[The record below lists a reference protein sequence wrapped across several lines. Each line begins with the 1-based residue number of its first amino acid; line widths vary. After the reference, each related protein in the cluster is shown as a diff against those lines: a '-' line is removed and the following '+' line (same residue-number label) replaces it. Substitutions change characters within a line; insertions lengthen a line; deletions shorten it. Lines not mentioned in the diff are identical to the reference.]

1 MKKKMILLLW
11 LTTISL
17 VAFSQDF
24 RKLGIGVGYGTSSI
38 VGDSIHPMELSLRYR
53 LDRKHTFPVFRTF
66 FATPAN
72 YLIIKYNILFLG
84 VAKKIICIL
93 ENL

>member
-1 MKKKMILLLW
+1 MRASEMTVTTPMKVDKFFIFLSPSFRVDK
-11 LTTISL
+11 SL
-17 VAFSQDF
+17 FCIA
-24 RKLGIGVGYGTSSI
+24 
-38 VGDSIHPMELSLRYR
+38 
-53 LDRKHTFPVFRTF
+53 FPVFRTF

>member
-1 MKKKMILLLW
+1 MQAYLF
-11 LTTISL
+11 L
-17 VAFSQDF
+17 VINICQS
-24 RKLGIGVGYGTSSI
+24 VGYDFYFIS
-38 VGDSIHPMELSLRYR
+38 
-53 LDRKHTFPVFRTF
+53 PVFRTF

>member
-1 MKKKMILLLW
+1 MYVIL
-11 LTTISL
+11 IC
-17 VAFSQDF
+17 
-24 RKLGIGVGYGTSSI
+24 
-38 VGDSIHPMELSLRYR
+38 
-53 LDRKHTFPVFRTF
+53 PVFRTF